1 MLVPAAADRQY
12 LGAPVMIAL
21 GAAVALEL
29 AADGG
34 RAATETACDLP
45 DAEAFADKIV

>member
-1 MLVPAAADRQY
+1 MSPAADRQD

-29 AADGG
+29 TADGG
-34 RAATETACDLP
+34 RAAAEPAGNLA